1 MPQIASRDPERGSIT
16 PYALIFITVLM
27 IFIGLV
33 VDVGNKLRAGWEAV
47 GIAEEAARAGAGQI
61 DRAAVYRGEELV
73 VDRGAA
79 VRAAQAHLSS
89 SGHQGKVAISG
100 PASVRVTV
108 TVTKPTWLLHLV
120 GLPSVSMTANAD
132 ADLIGGVE
140 GPERR

>member
-1 MPQIASRDPERGSIT
+1 MPDKDLERGSIT
-16 PYALIFITVLM
+16 PYAVILITVLM
-27 IFIGLV
+27 LFIGFV

-61 DRAAVYRGEELV
+61 DRAAAYRGDELV

-79 VRAAQAHLSS
+79 VRAAQAYLSNG
-89 SGHQGKVAISG
+89 GHQGTATISG

-120 GLPSVSMTANAD
+120 GLSSVSMTANAE

-140 GPERR
+140 GPNR